1 MRELVIHCDEGIAED
16 ISDFLLDRGAL
27 SVSVEDADRD
37 TDAEVPLY
45 GEPGMELL
53 AHAWQRNHVIALL
66 DDETNTETLLLSLAV
81 EFGEDEYIV
90 SSLTEVEDK
99 DWVRVTQTQ
108 FDPMKLGD
116 RIWIVPSWHM
126 TSHDVLQI
134 RQNPDNLVIQLD
146 PGMAFGTGSHATT
159 RLCAEWLEQHPLK
172 GKSVLDYGCGSG
184 ILSIIASK
192 LNAAEVVGID
202 IDSQSV
208 DTARNNALINH
219 CQAYYGLPDELPE
232 GRFDVVVANIL
243 ANPLKALAPLLCN
256 RVRPGGSLVLSG
268 ILEGQ
273 YEQMIDFYRPWIH
286 LDVWQADEGW
296 VCLHGTIEAEKSE
309 A

>member
-1 MRELVIHCDEGIAED
+1 MRELVLHCDEEIAEN
-16 ISDFLLDRGAL
+16 ISDFLLDHGAL

-37 TDAEVPLY
+37 TDEEQPLY

-66 DDETNTETLLLSLAV
+66 DDETDTETLLLSLAV
-81 EFGEDEYIV
+81 EFGEDEYVVASI
-90 SSLTEVEDK
+90 TEVEDK

-108 FDPMKLGD
+108 FDPMQLGD

-134 RQNPDNLVIQLD
+134 RQNKDNLVIQLD

-159 RLCAEWLEQHPLK
+159 RLCAEWLEQHPLE

-184 ILSIIASK
+184 ILSIIAAK
-192 LNAAEVVGID
+192 LHAADVVGID
-202 IDSQSV
+202 IDDQSV
-208 DTARNNALINH
+208 DTARNNALIND
-219 CQAYYGLPDELPE
+219 CQIYYGLPDELPE

-273 YEQMIDFYRPWIH
+273 YEQMIDFYKPWIQ
-286 LDVWQADEGW
+286 LDVWHADEGW
-296 VCLHGTIEAEKSE
+296 VCLHGKVEA
-309 A
+309 

>member
-1 MRELVIHCDEGIAED
+1 MRELVIHCNQDIAEE
-16 ISDFLLDRGAL
+16 ISDFLMDQGAL

-37 TDAEVPLY
+37 TEEEQPLY

-53 AHAWQRNHVIALL
+53 NYAWQRNHVIALL
-66 DDETNTETLLLSLAV
+66 DDETATEVLLLSMAV
-81 EFGEDEYIV
+81 AFGEDEYEVASI
-90 SSLTEVEDK
+90 TEVEDK
-99 DWVRVTQTQ
+99 DWVRLTQTQ
-108 FDPMKLGD
+108 FDPMKLGE

-134 RQNPDNLVIQLD
+134 RQNTDNLVIQLD

-159 RLCAEWLEQHPLK
+159 RLCAEWLEQHPLA

-184 ILSIIASK
+184 ILSIIAAK
-192 LNAAEVVGID
+192 LHAAEVVGID
-202 IDSQSV
+202 IDAQSV
-208 DTARNNALINH
+208 DTARHNALINES
-219 CQAYYGLPDELPE
+219 QIYYGLPDELPE

-243 ANPLKALAPLLCN
+243 ANPLKALAPLLAN
-256 RVRPGGSLVLSG
+256 RVKAGGSLVLSG

-273 YEQMIDFYRPWIH
+273 YEEMIDYYRAWVH

-296 VCLHGTIEAEKSE
+296 VCLHGKVEA
-309 A
+309 